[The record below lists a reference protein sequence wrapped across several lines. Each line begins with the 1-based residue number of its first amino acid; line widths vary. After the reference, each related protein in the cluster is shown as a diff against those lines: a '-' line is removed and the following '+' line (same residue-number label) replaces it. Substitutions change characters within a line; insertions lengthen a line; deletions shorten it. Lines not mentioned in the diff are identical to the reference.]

1 MEVWKIIF
9 RSKWVISRFQPLIFQ
24 GVVPGIYL
32 DSPWPV
38 RVPKKSPCGLIRT
51 FYSPPFSAGPNI
63 CICTCICT
71 CTCTCTCICTCTCT
85 CMCMCMCMCMYTYI
99 YIYPLSFHHCLI
111 PPINAGRKQKQH
123 KQRLHEGWRKIA
135 PPPAIFLQPGLPGR
149 PGPCLDFLDWRK
161 KHKLWDQWHG
171 IYHINDMVCFFHTLT
186 YFINIW
192 HMYFF
197 FIVAR
202 DLPYHLIIKWC
213 RIFLRY

>member
-38 RVPKKSPCGLIRT
+38 RVPKKSLFGLIRT
-51 FYSPPFSAGPNI
+51 FYSPPFSAGYVYVHVYV
-63 CICTCICT
+63 CVC
-71 CTCTCTCICTCTCT
+71 
-85 CMCMCMCMCMYTYI
+85 TYI
-99 YIYPLSFHHCLI
+99 YIYIHTYIYISLIFSPLFY
-111 PPINAGRKQKQH
+111 PTNQRGAKTKTAN
-123 KQRLHEGWRKIA
+123 KQRLHEGEFQSLLRQQFLFSLDFLEDLFF
-135 PPPAIFLQPGLPGR
+135 PPERRRLQR
-149 PGPCLDFLDWRK
+149 RCLDFLDWRK
-161 KHKLWDQWHG
+161 KNKKLWNQWHG

-202 DLPYHLIIKWC
+202 DLPYHLIINWC